1 MKKTFI
7 YFIIILLAGCL
18 ASCEKNECPVDAAEG
33 TITFAPASVE
43 TRALIEDAAALQ
55 AQTFQVF
62 DYLDGKQYIK
72 NTVSYA
78 SGAWTYGDE
87 QTYLWKNGTHRLFGF
102 TNGAGTLVEDE
113 TAENYMKV
121 PVELVLTDQTQ
132 DDLLYS
138 EIVKT
143 TAAEWK
149 SAAGH
154 TTETPV
160 SLNMKHLLSAVAIT
174 VQNFS
179 GNEVTLNSV
188 TKPAI
193 PNSGSAT
200 VDFSGDA
207 VAVEYG
213 DVSVSGDFSTAT
225 ALSGVTLAAAAEATD
240 DVEAKDGGKVDV
252 IGQAVTTDPAYYIVW
267 PQTIEEGSEIAVT
280 VNYTMN
286 GKTYNKTV
294 KIPAG
299 TWSAG
304 KKYNYTLQIFPT
316 DVRLIFKVQPWD
328 SVDGLKINTSTGSI
342 NMTNVTWQNTKV
354 KLTADGEETNTL
366 VNNASS
372 VYMYKDPYVQSGDS
386 WTKYDGYIPAQ
397 GFFTVNYPTSG
408 LFKIELIPAD
418 GQTEEDLDRSKY
430 EIWIYE
436 YPAEDEETGSF
447 RAIKADGETITN
459 NTVYFQVRAA
469 KSQDGAEHK
478 AQIDIL
484 FKPAREG
491 SEWISAYSEIRA
503 KYACIIPATN

>member
-7 YFIIILLAGCL
+7 YSIIILLAACL
-18 ASCEKNECPVDAAEG
+18 ASCEKNEGPVGAAEG
-33 TITFAPASVE
+33 TITFAPSAVK
-43 TRALIEDAAALQ
+43 TRALIEDEAALQ
-55 AQTFQVF
+55 AVTFKVY
-62 DYLDGKQYIK
+62 DYLDDAEYINNK
-72 NTVSYA
+72 VAYSD
-78 SGAWTYGDE
+78 GAWAYTDE

-102 TNGAGTLVEDE
+102 SDGLGTLSEG
-113 TAENYMKV
+113 KV
-121 PVELVLTDQTQ
+121 AVSKVLTDQTQ

-188 TKPAI
+188 SKPAI

-213 DVSVSGDFSTAT
+213 EVSVSGDFSTAT
-225 ALSGVTLAAAAEATD
+225 ALSGVTLAAAVEAAEATGD
-240 DVEAKDGGKVDV
+240 TPAVEAKDGGKADV
-252 IGQAVTTDPAYYIVW
+252 IAQAVTTDPAYYIVW

-280 VNYTMN
+280 VNYTMK

-316 DVRLIFKVQPWD
+316 DVRLIFKVMPWD
-328 SVDGLKINTSTGSI
+328 SIEVGDIDTSTGSI

-366 VNNASS
+366 VNNAYS

-386 WTKYDGYIPAQ
+386 WTQYDGYIPAQ

-408 LFKIELIPAD
+408 LFKIELIPAY

-436 YPAEDEETGSF
+436 YPAEGEETGSF
-447 RAIKADGETITN
+447 RAINADGETITN

-469 KSQDGAEHK
+469 ASQDGAEHK

-484 FKPAREG
+484 FKPAGEG

-503 KYACIIPATN
+503 NYACVIPATN

>member
-1 MKKTFI
+1 
-7 YFIIILLAGCL
+7 
-18 ASCEKNECPVDAAEG
+18 
-33 TITFAPASVE
+33 
-43 TRALIEDAAALQ
+43 
-55 AQTFQVF
+55 
-62 DYLDGKQYIK
+62 
-72 NTVSYA
+72 
-78 SGAWTYGDE
+78 
-87 QTYLWKNGTHRLFGF
+87 
-102 TNGAGTLVEDE
+102 
-113 TAENYMKV
+113 
-121 PVELVLTDQTQ
+121 
-132 DDLLYS
+132 
-138 EIVKT
+138 
-143 TAAEWK
+143 
-149 SAAGH
+149 
-154 TTETPV
+154 
-160 SLNMKHLLSAVAIT
+160 
-174 VQNFS
+174 
-179 GNEVTLNSV
+179 
-188 TKPAI
+188 
-193 PNSGSAT
+193 
-200 VDFSGDA
+200 
-207 VAVEYG
+207 VEYG
-213 DVSVSGDFSTAT
+213 DVTVSGDFSTAT
-225 ALSGVTLAAAAEATD
+225 ALATTTLEAAVEAQEATD
-240 DVEAKDGGKVDV
+240 DSPAVEAKDGGKVDV
-252 IGQAVTTDPAYYIVW
+252 IGQAVTTATDPAYYIVW

-280 VNYTMN
+280 VNYTMK

-316 DVRLIFKVQPWD
+316 DVRLIFKVMPWD
-328 SVDGLKINTSTGSI
+328 SIEVGDIDTSTGSI

-366 VNNASS
+366 VNNAYS

-386 WTKYDGYIPAQ
+386 WTQYDGYIPAQ

-408 LFKIELIPAD
+408 LFKIELIPAY

>member
-7 YFIIILLAGCL
+7 YSIIILLAGCL
-18 ASCEKNECPVDAAEG
+18 ASCEKNEGPVGAAEG
-33 TITFAPASVE
+33 TITFAPSAVK
-43 TRALIEDAAALQ
+43 TRALIEDEAALQ
-55 AQTFQVF
+55 AVTFQVY
-62 DYLDGKQYIK
+62 DYLDDAEYINNK
-72 NTVSYA
+72 VAYA
-78 SGAWTYGDE
+78 EGAWAYTDE

-102 TNGAGTLVEDE
+102 SDGLGTLSEG
-113 TAENYMKV
+113 KV
-121 PVELVLTDQTQ
+121 AVSKVLTDQTQ

-143 TAAEWK
+143 TAAAWK
-149 SAAGH
+149 AIEGNTA
-154 TTETPV
+154 ETPV

-188 TKPAI
+188 SKPAI

-213 DVSVSGDFSTAT
+213 DVTVSGDFSTAT
-225 ALSGVTLAAAAEATD
+225 ALSGVTLAAAVEAAEATD
-240 DVEAKDGGKVDV
+240 DTPAVEAEDGGKVDV
-252 IGQAVTTDPAYYIVW
+252 IGQAATTDPAYYIVW
-267 PQTIEEGSEIAVT
+267 PQTIEEGSEIDVT
-280 VNYTMN
+280 VNYTMK

-316 DVRLIFKVQPWD
+316 DVRLIFKVMPWD
-328 SVDGLKINTSTGSI
+328 SIEVGDIDTSTGSI

-366 VNNASS
+366 VNNAYS

-386 WTKYDGYIPAQ
+386 WTQYDGYIPAQ
-397 GFFTVNYPTSG
+397 GYFTVNYPDAG
-408 LFKIELIPAD
+408 VYKIILIPAY
-418 GQTEEDLDRSKY
+418 GETEVDASKY
-430 EIWIYE
+430 QILIYDNSTD
-436 YPAEDEETGSF
+436 PAAF
-447 RAIKADGETITN
+447 RAIKTDGEDISL
-459 NTVYFQVRAA
+459 NTVYFRVCAA
-469 KSQDGAEHK
+469 DGITAPHPEYR

-484 FKPAREG
+484 FKADG
-491 SEWISAYSEIRA
+491 SDEWVSAYSEIRA
-503 KYACIIPATN
+503 NYACVIPAETE